1 MADSK
6 YRKILFVC
14 RGNTCRSP
22 TAKAILRHLIQERED
37 RNGWEIESAGTDV
50 SREGRPSSERGLQVL
65 TKHGIASDH
74 QARKVKEDDF
84 RHFDVILAFD
94 NGNVQDLNEIFRPN
108 DGTTR
113 AEVKL
118 FGTYDP
124 KGESNIDDPLCGDI
138 SDYEKMFDHVYRCC
152 VEFLKHC

>member
-22 TAKAILRHLIQERED
+22 SAKAILRHLLQERED
-37 RNGWEIESAGTDV
+37 RNEWEIDSAGTLGF
-50 SREGRPSSERGLQVL
+50 REGLLSDERGLQVL
-65 TKHGIASDH
+65 KKHEIASNH
-74 QARKVKEDDF
+74 RARQVNEDDF
-84 RHFDVILAFD
+84 RRFDVILAFD
-94 NGNVQDLNEIFRPN
+94 EKNVRDLNETFKLN
-108 DGTTR
+108 GGAAR

-124 KGESNIDDPLCGDI
+124 KGELIIHDPYYGDI
-138 SDYEKMFDHVYRCC
+138 SDYEVMFDHVYRCC
-152 VEFLKHC
+152 VEFLKQF

>member
-14 RGNTCRSP
+14 RGSTCRSP

-65 TKHGIASDH
+65 RKHGIASNH

-124 KGESNIDDPLCGDI
+124 KGKLIIHDPLCGSI

>member
-14 RGNTCRSP
+14 RGSTCRSP

-37 RNGWEIESAGTDV
+37 RNGWEIKSAGTDV
-50 SREGRPSSERGLQVL
+50 SREGLPSSERGLQVL
-65 TKHGIASDH
+65 KKHGIAGNH
-74 QARKVKEDDF
+74 RARKVKEDDF

-124 KGESNIDDPLCGDI
+124 KGESNIDDPLFGDI
-138 SDYEKMFDHVYRCC
+138 SDYEKMEPIC
-152 VEFLKHC
+152 

>member
-6 YRKILFVC
+6 YRKILFVS
-14 RGNTCRSP
+14 RGSTCRSP

-124 KGESNIDDPLCGDI
+124 KGESNIDDP
-138 SDYEKMFDHVYRCC
+138 
-152 VEFLKHC
+152 

>member
-37 RNGWEIESAGTDV
+37 RNEWEIESAGTDV
-50 SREGRPSSERGLQVL
+50 FGEGLPSNELGLQVL
-65 TKHGIASDH
+65 KKHGIASNH
-74 QARKVKEDDF
+74 RARKVKEDDF

-94 NGNVQDLNEIFRPN
+94 KRNVRRLNEIFRLN
-108 DGTTR
+108 DGTAP
-113 AEVKL
+113 AEVKR

-124 KGESNIDDPLCGDI
+124 RGELDIDDPLCGDI

>member
-22 TAKAILRHLIQERED
+22 TAKAILRHLIQEGED

-50 SREGRPSSERGLQVL
+50 SREGLPSSERGLQVL
-65 TKHGIASDH
+65 TKHGIASNH
-74 QARKVKEDDF
+74 RARKVKEDDF

-124 KGESNIDDPLCGDI
+124 KGESNIDDPLFGDI
-138 SDYEKMFDHVYRCC
+138 SDYKKMFDHVYSA
-152 VEFLKHC
+152 VWSF

>member
-22 TAKAILRHLIQERED
+22 SAKAILRHLLQERED
-37 RNGWEIESAGTDV
+37 RNEWEIDSAGTLGF
-50 SREGRPSSERGLQVL
+50 REGLLSDERGLQVL
-65 TKHGIASDH
+65 KKHEIASNH
-74 QARKVKEDDF
+74 RARQVNEDDF
-84 RHFDVILAFD
+84 RRFDVILAFD
-94 NGNVQDLNEIFRPN
+94 EKNVRDLNETFKLN
-108 DGTTR
+108 GGAAR

-124 KGESNIDDPLCGDI
+124 QGELIIHDPYYGDI
-138 SDYEKMFDHVYRCC
+138 SDYEVMFDHVYRCC
-152 VEFLKHC
+152 VEFLKQF